1 MSIHLKQTLLD
12 FSYLGKFHSN
22 ISFLVFKIVFKTQR
36 TQLHANDFCQQWLRD
51 KGQVMTIKT

>member
-22 ISFLVFKIVFKTQR
+22 ISFLVFKIVFKTQH
-36 TQLHANDFCQQWLRD
+36 THMLMFFANSGLE
-51 KGQVMTIKT
+51 IKDR